1 MMERLM
7 TALLELTLPMALV
20 IAVLLAAGPLL
31 GRRFTARWRYWA
43 WLVIAVRLLLP
54 VGISLPQPV
63 VTLPQPQGEITY
75 PVSAAEPADPTPV
88 GDPIEVLPDDAAGDP
103 YQQIGTGTTA
113 PTEPSTENAAAANRP
128 SQPQTA
134 AVRTVTVMEAAGW
147 CWAAGAVLFL
157 LWQLGSYL
165 LLRIKLRRSRRPVT
179 EERILAALEKE
190 TAAAG
195 LRKSLP
201 VYTAAVGS
209 PMIVGAVRPTLL
221 LPEME
226 FTKGQLSLV
235 FRHELIH
242 YRRRDIWY
250 KLVLMLANAVHW
262 FNPMVWLMVHA
273 ADRDLELSC
282 DEAVVSGRDEEFREE
297 YGRCLLAVVRAGMN
311 RRTLFTTNF
320 YSGKKTLK
328 NRLATILDTT
338 KKRRGTLALIA
349 LLLAAAVAGSLVACT
364 PSAGK
369 NNGRIDLTDYDAL
382 SREYL
387 APIASFSNTGW
398 SVNEP
403 SWLSAADMLDYAA
416 YELYGYN
423 STGEID
429 RAAIYGTADAEKR
442 AELETLLGEDGNYH
456 LPKAEIYE
464 IIQQHFGFDEKALN
478 ALLADRLEANDTI
491 RLEPWSGVPNNR
503 IAYATEATLEDGILT
518 IAYDVVGVA
527 PDNEG
532 FVTQHTKDYVETY
545 GNKTHYAVTIRL
557 TEDGG
562 WQYVKCAWNPVTVTL
577 EKPEGE
583 LQVQPSEDAV
593 AAGWEWIAGH
603 AEYYAVDT
611 YVSIEGSSESCR
623 LLGWGQQ
630 QVSIYRAEDG
640 YHLSYWRIEP
650 EVISGTDNPEVT
662 KWNGYVSE
670 GFITPEDAA
679 LFNFSDMVIYLN
691 PKGYGGYSLYSPS
704 RNSNIAMMDEDATG
718 ILVEQSG
725 SGLLALNEEAGG
737 IFAEDSRYRL
747 LGNYLG
753 MDTSSDGYNSYNRYD
768 FYIYDSVTHRLTTL
782 LENTPYEGFWR
793 LSIEEDGTLFGI
805 VLQDTAY
812 IYDAAKPEAPL
823 AVYDKTN
830 LPLDGYDAVYMG
842 GVYVDDRDGKTIVL
856 MYYPYDS
863 SDKTDVW
870 GMGGYEVSPY
880 LWKLLTMTVEEN
892 NELKPW
898 QILTMQQ
905 HPARN
910 YWSTYPQGEIIVR
923 GGLLYYSNYYAE
935 DGTHTLPDGGT
946 LWERWCINLTTGQSQ
961 LVSTNDPIAIGYN
974 DSGFIASAKA
984 MGYTDEMLAAARRAR
999 YEPEKLLTA
1008 NDGWGGQS
1016 ERTATSPDGVY
1027 RLRHFEIG
1035 GGQTVYYLTDGNGT
1049 IRVVPGLWENRITA
1063 MNEETFFGF
1072 IGNDKLWIGDYD
1084 GIYFYDANAI
1094 WTVAENRTS
1103 ESRWLAAE
1111 MEEHKESL
1119 TAFLFAAEHD
1129 ADAGEIICYWADI
1142 PQTKPADG
1150 EKAGTS
1156 YQVAVL
1162 SESGALLQ
1170 SYDTGIEVMEE
1181 TSAEGL
1187 HSLYLPGGNRYNETG
1202 YGFFTVTTDGIS
1214 GSTYKINLSTG
1225 EVTKAD

>member
-1 MMERLM
+1 MERWM
-7 TALLELTLPMALV
+7 TSLLELTLPMTLV
-20 IAVLLAAGPLL
+20 IALLLAAGPVL

-43 WLVIAVRLLLP
+43 WLLIAVRLLLP
-54 VGISLPQPV
+54 IGVTLPEPV

-75 PVSAAEPADPTPV
+75 PISAAHLGTPSEI
-88 GDPIEVLPDDAAGDP
+88 GEPIEVLPDDAAGDP
-103 YQQIGTGTTA
+103 YQQIGAETTETGTVGTT
-113 PTEPSTENAAAANRP
+113 PVNRP
-128 SQPQTA
+128 QQPQPA

-157 LWQLGSYL
+157 LWQWGSYL
-165 LLRIKLRRSRRPVT
+165 LLRVKLHRSRRPVT
-179 EERILAALEKE
+179 EERVLAVLEKE

-195 LRKSLP
+195 LGKVLP

-209 PMIVGAVRPTLL
+209 PMIVGAIRPTLL
-221 LPEME
+221 LPGMDFSTE
-226 FTKGQLSLV
+226 QLSLV

-250 KLVLMLANAVHW
+250 KLLLMLANAVHW
-262 FNPMVWLMVHA
+262 FNPLVWWMVHA

-282 DEAVVSGRDEEFREE
+282 DEAVVAGQDEAFREE

-328 NRLATILDTT
+328 NRLSTILDTT
-338 KKRRGTLALIA
+338 KKRRGTLALVA

-364 PSAGK
+364 PSGK
-369 NNGRIDLTDYDAL
+369 NNGKIDLTDYDAL

-387 APIASFSNTGW
+387 APIASFSDRTW
-398 SVNEP
+398 SVNSPE
-403 SWLSAADMLDYAA
+403 WMSAADLLDYAA
-416 YELYGYN
+416 YERYGYN
-423 STGEID
+423 STGQID
-429 RAAIYGTADAEKR
+429 RAAIYGAVNAEQR

-456 LPKAEIYE
+456 LPEAEIYE
-464 IIQQHFGFDEKALN
+464 IIQQHFGFDKKTLN
-478 ALLADRLEANDTI
+478 VMLADKLEANNTI
-491 RLEPWSGVPNNR
+491 RLAPENGTPNNR
-503 IAYATEATLEDGILT
+503 IAYATEATLEDDTLT

-527 PDNEG
+527 PGEEG
-532 FVTQHTKDYVETY
+532 FVAQHTKDYVETY
-545 GNKTHYAVTIRL
+545 GNKSRYAVTIQL
-557 TEDGG
+557 MEDGG
-562 WQYVKCAWNPVTVTL
+562 WQYVKCEWNPVTVTM

-583 LQVQPSEDAV
+583 LQVNPSEDAV
-593 AAGWEWIAGH
+593 AAGWELIASR

-611 YVSIEGSSESCR
+611 YVSLEGSSESCR

-630 QVSIYRAEDG
+630 TVSIYHAEDG
-640 YHLSYWRIEP
+640 YHLSYWRATP
-650 EVISGTDNPEVT
+650 ERISSKENPEVT

-670 GFITPEDAA
+670 DLITPETAA
-679 LFNFSDMVIYLN
+679 DFNFEDMVIYLN

-704 RNSNIAMMDEDATG
+704 RDSSIALMDRDSTG

-725 SGLLALNEEAGG
+725 SGLLAFSEEPSG
-737 IFAEDSRYRL
+737 IFAEGSRYRL

-753 MDTSSDGYNSYNRYD
+753 MDDSDGYNKYD
-768 FYIYDSVTHRLTTL
+768 FYLYDSETHHLTTL
-782 LENTPYEGFWR
+782 LKNTPYESFSR
-793 LSIEEDGTLFGI
+793 LSVGDDGTLFGI
-805 VLQDTAY
+805 VLQDIAY

-863 SDKTDVW
+863 SDTTDVW

-898 QILTMQQ
+898 QILTMRQ

-910 YWSTYPQGEIIVR
+910 YWTTYPQGEIIVR

-935 DGTHTLPDGGT
+935 DGTHTLPDGST
-946 LWERWCINLTTGQSQ
+946 LVERWCINLTTGQTQ

-984 MGYTDEMLAAARRAR
+984 MGYTDEMLAAARKAR

-1016 ERTATSPDGVY
+1016 ERIETSPNGVY
-1027 RLRHFEIG
+1027 RLRHFTISD
-1035 GGQTVYYLTDGNGT
+1035 GQTVYYLTDGNGT

-1072 IGNDKLWIGDYD
+1072 IGNDKIWIGDHD
-1084 GIYFYDANAI
+1084 GIYFYDVNAV
-1094 WTVAENRTS
+1094 WNVAENRTS
-1103 ESRWLAAE
+1103 ESRWLAGD
-1111 MEEHKESL
+1111 MDGQRGGES
-1119 TAFLFAAEHD
+1119 AYVFAAEHNT
-1129 ADAGEIICYWADI
+1129 DAGEIICYWAVI
-1142 PQTKPADG
+1142 PKEPLNEGYELEDN
-1150 EKAGTS
+1150 
-1156 YQVAVL
+1156 YRVAVL
-1162 SESGALLQ
+1162 DETGRVLHDF
-1170 SYDTGIEVMEE
+1170 DTGIRLMKD
-1181 TSAEGL
+1181 TAIYGL
-1187 HSLYLPGGNRYNETG
+1187 HSLYLPEGNRYNEAG
-1202 YGFFTVTTDGIS
+1202 YGFFTVTTDGLS
-1214 GSTYKINLSTG
+1214 GSTYKINLTTG
-1225 EVTKAD
+1225 EVAKAD